1 MNLEE
6 ETQRVMHNLNSIGSF
21 QEDLMFLQKAENSNQ
36 EVQVLFENIHNE
48 TLWNIISKVKREQN
62 DFKVLELQK

>member
-6 ETQRVMHNLNSIGSF
+6 ETQRVMQNLNSIGSF

-48 TLWNIISKVKREQN
+48 TL
-62 DFKVLELQK
+62 